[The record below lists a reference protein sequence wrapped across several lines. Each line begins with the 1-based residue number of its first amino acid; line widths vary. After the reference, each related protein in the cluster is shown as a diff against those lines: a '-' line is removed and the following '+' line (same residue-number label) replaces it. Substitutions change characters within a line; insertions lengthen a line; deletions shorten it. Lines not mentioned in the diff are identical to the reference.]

1 MYEKNREL
9 WEKKKRLVRAVKLL
23 KKLNEIYKKLS
34 IGELTIYIEFLSTVD
49 INADII
55 DFTSMTENE
64 TLFLITHNHICRRII
79 HKKENELHTIYKELE
94 KIRMGAL

>member
-23 KKLNEIYKKLS
+23 KKLNETYKKLS
-34 IGELTIYIEFLSTVD
+34 IDELTIYIEFLSTID

-55 DFTSMTENE
+55 DFTGMTENE
-64 TLFLITHNHICRRII
+64 TLFLMTHNHICRRII
-79 HKKENELHTIYKELE
+79 HKKENELHDIYKELE
-94 KIRMGAL
+94 KIRMTTL

>member
-23 KKLNEIYKKLS
+23 KKLNETYKKLS
-34 IGELTIYIEFLSTVD
+34 IDELTIYIEFLSTID

-55 DFTSMTENE
+55 DFTGMTENE
-64 TLFLITHNHICRRII
+64 TLFLMTHNHICRRII
-79 HKKENELHTIYKELE
+79 HKKENELHNIYTELE
-94 KIRMGAL
+94 KIRKNVL

>member
-34 IGELTIYIEFLSTVD
+34 IDELTIYIEFLSTID

-55 DFTSMTENE
+55 DFTDMTENE
-64 TLFLITHNHICRRII
+64 TLSLITHNHICRRII
-79 HKKENELHTIYKELE
+79 HKKENELHSIYKELE
-94 KIRMGAL
+94 KIRMGVL

>member
-23 KKLNEIYKKLS
+23 KKLNEFYKKLS
-34 IGELTIYIEFLSTVD
+34 IDELTIYIEFLSAVD

-55 DFTSMTENE
+55 DFTGMTENE
-64 TLFLITHNHICRRII
+64 TLFLMTHKHICRRII
-79 HKKENELHTIYKELE
+79 HKKENELHDIYKELE
-94 KIRMGAL
+94 KIRMGVL

>member
-23 KKLNEIYKKLS
+23 KKLNGTYKKLS
-34 IGELTIYIEFLSTVD
+34 IDELTIYIEFLSTID

-55 DFTSMTENE
+55 DFTGMTENE
-64 TLFLITHNHICRRII
+64 TLFLMTHNHICRRTI
-79 HKKENELHTIYKELE
+79 HKKENELHNIYTELE
-94 KIRMGAL
+94 KIRKNVL

>member
-23 KKLNEIYKKLS
+23 KKLNETYKKLS
-34 IGELTIYIEFLSTVD
+34 IDELTIYIEFLSTID

-55 DFTSMTENE
+55 DFTDMTENE
-64 TLFLITHNHICRRII
+64 ALFLMTHNHICRRII
-79 HKKENELHTIYKELE
+79 HKKENDLHSIYKELE